1 MVRRFYSSQIQ
12 IFGFEGEKK
21 SQGQALGM
29 ERGKQFVDFISKS
42 LDKLQTLSKGR
53 ELISEIDASG
63 KTLTIFKC
71 PEAVANGPVSA
82 TKLTATSPEDD
93 GVYALVNSQIKPF
106 RAVQLNVPF
115 GATPD
120 VVQNRQNLFAGTATP
135 QTGTQAAPELVRILL
150 RAKRKYPKPG
160 AFLSQIVGKT
170 QNELMDIVAGRAAMD
185 SDTYFKIC
193 LHFYEFLSPGAGVN
207 TQIRMEWKEEFKGSD
222 GKFNPKKD
230 HNDVPGFLVLGH
242 ELIHAWRMML
252 GKRIVDGG
260 WEEEAM
266 TTGVGAFAGWPITE
280 NALRAELGL
289 PTRPYYCAC
298 PTVGSGTSNRMKEMT
313 NQIGVRAQAKAGCQT
328 SQTALAQPV
337 QGWGDEPGWRKHGFE
352 PKPVWGSPKDSQM
365 ETPDQLLRRLW
376 G

>member
-1 MVRRFYSSQIQ
+1 MVRRFYSTQIR
-12 IFGFEGEKK
+12 IYGFEGEKL

-29 ERGKQFVDFISKS
+29 ERGRQFVDFITRC
-42 LDKLQTLSKGR
+42 LDKLQTLGKGR
-53 ELISEIDASG
+53 QLISEIDASG

-71 PEAVANGPVSA
+71 PNAAEGSSVGA
-82 TKLTATSPEDD
+82 TKLTATSPEEE

-106 RAVQLNVPF
+106 RAVQLNVPD

-120 VVQNRQNLFAGTATP
+120 MVQTRKNFFAGSGQP
-135 QTGTQAAPELVRILL
+135 LTGADAAPELLRILM

-170 QNELMDIVAGRAAMD
+170 QPELMDMVSGKTAMD

-193 LHFYEFLSPGAGVN
+193 LHFYEFLSPGVGVN
-207 TQIRMEWKEEFKGSD
+207 TQIRMEWKEEFQGSD
-222 GKFNPKKD
+222 GKYNPKKD

-266 TTGVGAFAGWPITE
+266 TTGVGAFAGWPMTE
-280 NALRAELGL
+280 NALRSELGL
-289 PTRPYYCAC
+289 PARPYYAGC
-298 PTVGSGTSNRMKEMT
+298 PTVGSNTSGRMKEVT
-313 NQIGVRAQAKAGCQT
+313 NQIGVRAQAKKGCDT
-328 SQTALAQPV
+328 SQKSLLEKV
-337 QGWGDEPGWRKHGFE
+337 KGWGDEPGWSQHGSQ
-352 PKPVWGSPKDSQM
+352 PIPAWGAPKDSHM